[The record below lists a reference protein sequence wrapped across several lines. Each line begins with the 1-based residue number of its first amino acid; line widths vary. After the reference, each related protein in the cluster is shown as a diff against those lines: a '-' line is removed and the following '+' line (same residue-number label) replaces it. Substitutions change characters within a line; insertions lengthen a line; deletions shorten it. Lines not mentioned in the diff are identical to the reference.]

1 MLLTPILCAAPIIS
15 SIGSIAFQLM
25 KGFPHDEPGIEKG
38 VSACYA
44 GHIGS
49 TLVMAGGCNFPD
61 KPVAEGGTKKYY
73 QGIYAAKIDKSDTL
87 RWQKIG
93 SLPAAAAYGVSVTT
107 EDGIICLG
115 GNNSHESLS
124 TVIRITIAEGQ
135 AVIDTLPSLPQPM
148 DNFTGAMNDGKLFIR
163 GNGGIYVLDM
173 KALSE
178 GWRKVWDA
186 DIPLVQ
192 PVSASYD
199 GHYCVWGGFT
209 PKQGDRLATLSLN
222 GIEYGESPTSVA
234 GPEDKNGEKVFLGG
248 GCAVSLSPNRVL
260 ALGGVN
266 KDVFLKAV
274 NCLEP
279 GYLTHPVA
287 WYKFNPNICL
297 FEKGQWTLIDSSPIT
312 ARAGAAAVV
321 YKGDVFLIGGELK
334 PGIRTPDIY
343 RISIR

>member
-44 GHIGS
+44 GRIGS
-49 TLVMAGGCNFPD
+49 TLVIAGGCNFPD

-73 QGIYAAKIDKSDTL
+73 QGIYAAEIDKSDTL

-93 SLPAAAAYGVSVTT
+93 DLPKEGAYGVSVST
-107 EDGIICLG
+107 EDGVICVG
-115 GNNSHESLS
+115 GNNSKESFA
-124 TVIRITIAEGQ
+124 TAIRIRIEDGK

-148 DNFTGAMNDGKLFIR
+148 DNFTGAMNGEKLFIR

-173 KALSE
+173 KALAE
-178 GWRKVWDA
+178 GWKKVWASDA
-186 DIPLVQ
+186 PLVQ
-192 PVSASYD
+192 PVSATYD

-209 PKQGDRLATLSLN
+209 PKQGDQLATLSLN
-222 GIEYGESPTSVA
+222 GIEYAESPTSVN
-234 GPEDKNGEKVFLGG
+234 GPEDEHGEKIFLGG
-248 GCAVSLSPNRVL
+248 GCAVNLSSKRVL
-260 ALGGVN
+260 AVGGVN

-274 NCLEP
+274 NTPEP
-279 GYLTHPVA
+279 GYLTHPVE

-297 FEKGQWTLIDSSPIT
+297 FDKGQWKVIGESKVT
-312 ARAGAAAVV
+312 ARAGAALVV
-321 YKGDVFLIGGELK
+321 VGDDVYIIGGELK

-343 RISIR
+343 RITIK